1 MKFIND
7 LIGFFGLN
15 AASDTYSFSIG
26 LYSGLVGVLVILL
39 TVFLL
44 RLIGFLIRFKSSK
57 GLLIKTAQGEM
68 LLTTAALKEF
78 ISIELKSISD
88 IKLMK
93 IKLFTKGSSFNLLIE
108 ISAPHLTNI
117 PKLTEQIQCCVENG
131 LKDSLGITS
140 ANKIDIRLK
149 KFHAPKGQLNNHT
162 FTKNVTF
169 VEEES
174 MPDVT
179 E

>member
-1 MKFIND
+1 MELINN
-7 LIGFFGLN
+7 LIGFLGLN
-15 AASDTYSFSIG
+15 TASDEYSFSIG
-26 LYSGLVGVLVILL
+26 LYSGLVGVLVVLL
-39 TVFLL
+39 VVFLL
-44 RLIGFLIRFKSSK
+44 RLIRFLMLFKSSK
-57 GLLIKTAQGEM
+57 GLLIKTDQGEM
-68 LLTTAALKEF
+68 LLTTTALKEF

-88 IKLMK
+88 IKLLK
-93 IKLFTKGSSFNLLIE
+93 IKLFTKGNSFNLLIE

-117 PKLTEQIQCCVENG
+117 PQLTDQIQCCVENG
-131 LKDSLGITS
+131 LKDSLGITT

-149 KFHAPKGQLNNHT
+149 KFHATKGQLNNHT

-174 MPDVT
+174 IPDAT

>member
-1 MKFIND
+1 MKYIND
-7 LIGFFGLN
+7 LIGFFGQN
-15 AASDTYSFSIG
+15 PATDSYSFSLG
-26 LYSGLVGVLVILL
+26 LHSGLVGVLVVLL
-39 TVFLL
+39 VVFLF
-44 RLIGFLIRFKSSK
+44 RSIRFLIKFKSSK
-57 GLLIKTAQGEM
+57 GLRIKSDQGEM
-68 LLTTAALKEF
+68 FLTTAALKEF

-88 IKLMK
+88 IKLQK

-117 PKLTEQIQCCVENG
+117 PRLTDQIQCCVERG
-131 LKDSLGITS
+131 LKDSLGITT

-149 KFHAPKGQLNNHT
+149 KFHATKGQLKDHT
-162 FTKNVTF
+162 FTNNVSF

-174 MPDVT
+174 LPDAT